1 MLAWI
6 VRCLLLLAAP
16 IAALFVSRDALNFGI
31 VEMLVA
37 IILMVGLVLA
47 ASAWTLRRKSPA
59 KKETAPAVSAEAVTT
74 IRDSNPR

>member
-31 VEMLVA
+31 IEMLVA
-37 IILMVGLVLA
+37 TMLIVGFVLA
-47 ASAWTLRRKSPA
+47 VAAWTLRRKSLAAGPSR
-59 KKETAPAVSAEAVTT
+59 K
-74 IRDSNPR
+74 

>member
-16 IAALFVSRDALNFGI
+16 IAALFASRDALNFGI

-37 IILMVGLVLA
+37 IILMVGVVLA
-47 ASAWTLRRKSPA
+47 ASAWTLRRKPLA
-59 KKETAPAVSAEAVTT
+59 DTT
-74 IRDSNPR
+74 GK

>member
-6 VRCLLLLAAP
+6 VRFLLLLAAP

-37 IILMVGLVLA
+37 IVLFVGVALA
-47 ASAWTLRRKSPA
+47 AAVWTSRRKLFA
-59 KKETAPAVSAEAVTT
+59 ADAGGK
-74 IRDSNPR
+74 